1 MSRIIVCAQIL
12 NILMDL
18 HAKVVTQ
25 QNVYLVYHLELHVL
39 VVLLQRFIVVEIV
52 YAGQAN
58 MMIVGLVQ
66 IVQTSVLLVVQLK
79 YVLIV

>member
-1 MSRIIVCAQIL
+1 
-12 NILMDL
+12 MDL